1 MTNRSIIALLAGCML
16 AAGFLPRGA
25 LAASDA
31 DIQAARQEL
40 HLRTET
46 ERRMRRDF
54 ESLLGNSQM
63 SATEISA
70 FENYLAGLGKM
81 VDEQRR
87 LVASLEGRDVE
98 GAGGSSRVAAL
109 PAEFDRGQTD
119 DEKIA
124 LLDAEL
130 GNSLSAF
137 DEKLLREQREL
148 AEKSRSVSASG
159 SGEQRQ
165 RGEGASGK
173 AGDGEGDGEGEKAAG
188 GSGGEVGESGSESA
202 AGGAGGGGE
211 SERQAES
218 GRQSGTGGEGA
229 QGNER
234 VASAGGASG
243 DGRQAGKTS
252 TPPDIPDG
260 KDDDIVARQLREA
273 AENEQ
278 DPELRDKLWEE
289 YRKYKTRGP

>member
-1 MTNRSIIALLAGCML
+1 MINRSIFALMAGCML
-16 AAGFLPRGA
+16 VAGLLPGGA
-25 LAASDA
+25 LAAGDA

-54 ESLLGNSQM
+54 ESLLGNNQM
-63 SATEISA
+63 SATEISE

-81 VDEQRR
+81 VDKQRR
-87 LVASLEGRDVE
+87 LVASLEGRGGE
-98 GAGGSSRVAAL
+98 GAGGSSRAAAL
-109 PAEFDRGQTD
+109 PADYDRGQTD

-130 GNSLSAF
+130 SSSLSEF
-137 DEKLLREQREL
+137 DEKLLREQKEL
-148 AEKSRSVSASG
+148 AEKSRSTSAGG
-159 SGEQRQ
+159 SGEQAQ
-165 RGEGASGK
+165 HGEGASGK
-173 AGDGEGDGEGEKAAG
+173 AGEGEGENAAG
-188 GSGGEVGESGSESA
+188 GSGGESGKSGGESS
-202 AGGAGGGGE
+202 AGGARGDGE

-218 GRQSGTGGEGA
+218 GQQSGTAGEGA
-229 QGNER
+229 AGNEQ

-243 DGRQAGKTS
+243 DGRQAGKIA

-278 DPELRDKLWEE
+278 DPELRAKLWEE

>member
-1 MTNRSIIALLAGCML
+1 MLVAGLLST
-16 AAGFLPRGA
+16 GA

-31 DIQAARQEL
+31 ELQAARQEL
-40 HLRTET
+40 RLRAAT

-54 ESLLGNSQM
+54 ETLLGDSQM
-63 SATEISA
+63 SATEIDE
-70 FENYLAGLGKM
+70 FENYLARLGKM

-87 LVASLEGRDVE
+87 LVASLGGTSVDS
-98 GAGGSSRVAAL
+98 ATGSSQAAAL
-109 PAEFDRGQTD
+109 PADFDRGQTD

-130 GNSLSAF
+130 GSSLSEF
-137 DEKLLREQREL
+137 DEKLLREQKEL

-159 SGEQRQ
+159 SGEQPE

-173 AGDGEGDGEGEKAAG
+173 AGDGEGEGEKAAG
-188 GSGGEVGESGSESA
+188 GSGGEAGESGSESA
-202 AGGAGGGGE
+202 AGGAGGDGE

-218 GRQSGTGGEGA
+218 GQQSGTGGEGA
-229 QGNER
+229 EGNER
-234 VASAGGASG
+234 VASAGSASG

-252 TPPDIPDG
+252 MPADIPDG

-278 DPELRDKLWEE
+278 DPELREKLWEE

>member
-16 AAGFLPRGA
+16 AAGLLPMGA

-54 ESLLGNSQM
+54 ESLLGNSHM
-63 SATEISA
+63 SATEIRE

-98 GAGGSSRVAAL
+98 GAGGSSRAAAL

-130 GNSLSAF
+130 GSSLSEF

-159 SGEQRQ
+159 SGEQRE

-173 AGDGEGDGEGEKAAG
+173 AGEG
-188 GSGGEVGESGSESA
+188 
-202 AGGAGGGGE
+202 
-211 SERQAES
+211 
-218 GRQSGTGGEGA
+218 
-229 QGNER
+229 
-234 VASAGGASG
+234 
-243 DGRQAGKTS
+243 
-252 TPPDIPDG
+252 
-260 KDDDIVARQLREA
+260 
-273 AENEQ
+273 
-278 DPELRDKLWEE
+278 
-289 YRKYKTRGP
+289 

>member
-1 MTNRSIIALLAGCML
+1 MTNRSIIALLAACML
-16 AAGFLPRGA
+16 AAGFLPGVA

-54 ESLLGNSQM
+54 ESLLGNRQM
-63 SATEISA
+63 SATEISE

-87 LVASLEGRDVE
+87 LVARLEGRDVE
-98 GAGGSSRVAAL
+98 GAGGSSRAAAL
-109 PAEFDRGQTD
+109 PADFDRGQTD

-130 GNSLSAF
+130 RSSLSEF
-137 DEKLLREQREL
+137 DEKLLREQKEL
-148 AEKSRSVSASG
+148 AEKSRSASAGG
-159 SGEQRQ
+159 SGEQPE

-173 AGDGEGDGEGEKAAG
+173 AGDGEGDGEKAAG
-188 GSGGEVGESGSESA
+188 GSGGEAGEGGSAEGDGKSQ
-202 AGGAGGGGE
+202 
-211 SERQAES
+211 RQAES
-218 GRQSGTGGEGA
+218 GQQSGAGGKGA
-229 QGNER
+229 EGNER

-243 DGRQAGKTS
+243 DGRQAGKIA

-278 DPELRDKLWEE
+278 DPELREKLWEE

>member
-1 MTNRSIIALLAGCML
+1 MINRSIFALMAGCML
-16 AAGFLPRGA
+16 AAGLLPGGA
-25 LAASDA
+25 LAAGDA

-54 ESLLGNSQM
+54 ESLLGNNQM
-63 SATEISA
+63 SATEISE
-70 FENYLAGLGKM
+70 FENYLAGLGRV
-81 VDEQRR
+81 VDKQRR
-87 LVASLEGRDVE
+87 LVASLEGRGGE
-98 GAGGSSRVAAL
+98 GADGSSRAAAL
-109 PAEFDRGQTD
+109 PADYDRGQTD

-130 GNSLSAF
+130 SSSLSEF
-137 DEKLLREQREL
+137 DEKLLREQKEL
-148 AEKSRSVSASG
+148 AEKSRSTSAGG
-159 SGEQRQ
+159 SGEQAQ
-165 RGEGASGK
+165 HGEGASGK
-173 AGDGEGDGEGEKAAG
+173 AGEGEGEGENAAG
-188 GSGGEVGESGSESA
+188 GSGGESGKSGGESS
-202 AGGAGGGGE
+202 AGGARGDGE

-218 GRQSGTGGEGA
+218 GQQSGTAGEGA
-229 QGNER
+229 EGNEQ
-234 VASAGGASG
+234 VASAGGAGG
-243 DGRQAGKTS
+243 DGRQAGKIA

-278 DPELRDKLWEE
+278 DPELRAKLWEE

>member
-1 MTNRSIIALLAGCML
+1 MLVAGLLST
-16 AAGFLPRGA
+16 GA

-31 DIQAARQEL
+31 ELQAARQEL
-40 HLRTET
+40 RLRAAT

-54 ESLLGNSQM
+54 ESLLGDSQM
-63 SATEISA
+63 SATEIDE
-70 FENYLAGLGKM
+70 FENYLARLGKM

-87 LVASLEGRDVE
+87 LVASLGGTSVDS
-98 GAGGSSRVAAL
+98 ATGSSQAAAL
-109 PAEFDRGQTD
+109 PADFDRGQTD

-130 GNSLSAF
+130 GSSLSEF
-137 DEKLLREQREL
+137 DEKLLREQKEL

-159 SGEQRQ
+159 SGEQPE

-173 AGDGEGDGEGEKAAG
+173 AGDGEGEGEKAAG
-188 GSGGEVGESGSESA
+188 GSGGEAGESGSESA
-202 AGGAGGGGE
+202 AGGAGGDGE

-218 GRQSGTGGEGA
+218 GQQSGTGGEGA
-229 QGNER
+229 EGNER
-234 VASAGGASG
+234 VASAGSASG

-252 TPPDIPDG
+252 MPADIPDG

-278 DPELRDKLWEE
+278 DPELREKLWEE
-289 YRKYKTRGP
+289 YRKYKNRSP